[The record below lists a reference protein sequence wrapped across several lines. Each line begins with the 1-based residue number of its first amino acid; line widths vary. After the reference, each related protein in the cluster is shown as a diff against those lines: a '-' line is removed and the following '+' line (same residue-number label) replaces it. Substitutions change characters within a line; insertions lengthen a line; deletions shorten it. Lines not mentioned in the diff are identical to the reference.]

1 MPIYYEM
8 LWDCKFCGSKKLLAK
23 SQPKCPNCGA
33 SQDPSWR
40 YFPSDDEMQVAQGH
54 QVLGANLI
62 CPACEAIN
70 AADALFCTNC
80 GSPLA
85 GAQEAP
91 RVQSVVVPPG
101 GFAGE
106 TLAERRAREQGER
119 EVGDDVGEAALGDR
133 LAIAPPPRSSTPRS
147 PARSGSASRRPNP
160 VIAGVRWLLA
170 AWWRWATGLVA
181 IAGLVLALFL
191 WTHDVNVTVIGHDW
205 ERTIRVEEFRQV
217 SESDWEGSVPSGAY
231 GVSCSRQQRSTRQV
245 PDGESCSTSMVNVDN
260 GDGTFSRESRKTC
273 TTKYRDEPVY
283 DDWCRYTVDRWVFKR
298 AAVAQGAAL
307 TPAPYW
313 PDPQVKPCAS
323 YGCEREGDRQDM
335 YRLMLRSRDRPEPYI
350 CNQPQADWSR
360 TPLQTQFRLTVGSV
374 FKEARCGSLQ
384 RLDR

>member
-1 MPIYYEM
+1 MPTYYEM

-23 SQPKCPNCGA
+23 SQPKCPHCGA

-54 QVLGANLI
+54 QVIGANLI

-70 AADALFCTNC
+70 VADAAFCTNC

-85 GAQEAP
+85 DAAAAP
-91 RVQSVVVPPG
+91 RVQSVDVPAV

-106 TLAERRAREQGER
+106 TLAERRAREQRRTPGSLAQR
-119 EVGDDVGEAALGDR
+119 GRMGDR
-133 LAIAPPPRSSTPRS
+133 RAIAPCLPRAQTG
-147 PARSGSASRRPNP
+147 SGRPSRRANSL
-160 VIAGVRWLLA
+160 VAAVRWLLA
-170 AWWRWATGLVA
+170 VWWRWATALVA
-181 IAGLVLALFL
+181 IAGLILALFL
-191 WTHDVNVTVIGHDW
+191 WTHEIQVTVIGHDW

-217 SESDWEGSVPSGAY
+217 SESDWEGGVPGDAY
-231 GVSCSRQQRSTRQV
+231 GVSCSRRQRSTRQV
-245 PDGESCSTSMVNVDN
+245 PDGETCSTSTVNVDN
-260 GDGTFSRESRKTC
+260 GDGTFSRESRETC

-283 DDWCRYTVDRWVFKR
+283 DDWCSYTVDRWVFKR

-307 TPAPYW
+307 TPAPAW
-313 PDPQVKPCAS
+313 PDPRVTPCS
-323 YGCEREGDRQDM
+323 NYGCEREGSRAET

-350 CNQPQADWSR
+350 CNQPQAAWAN

-374 FKEARCGSLQ
+374 FKEARCGSLK
-384 RLDR
+384 RLNAAQNPG